1 MTKMLE
7 GLKTIYSGNNALNKH
22 VQLFSLCGI
31 TAILAGYLSLVNQGI
46 NEIKPFE
53 KGIIIIVQ
61 IIFLLFFTG
70 FETKF
75 LHQKSLP
82 EIDMSSFKIALRK
95 IPFFVFFVGLIFL
108 LLTDFN
114 SAYQY
119 FLLSME
125 IIIGVPLT
133 MLQAGYA
140 QNFENNDFK
149 KYFQKFR
156 VKEYFYL
163 LIKRIWVI
171 FSSYVTALMITFF
184 IFFITGLIV
193 AIVNVAKGGDLAS
206 VVMLITSNQTLI
218 TKLSTYISTILL
230 IYILSIGVL
239 VWDYELIN
247 TYESEV

>member
-1 MTKMLE
+1 MTRMLE

-46 NEIKPFE
+46 NEIKHFE

-82 EIDMSSFKIALRK
+82 EIDMSSFKIALKK
-95 IPFFVFFVGLIFL
+95 IPFLVFFVGLIFL
-108 LLTDFN
+108 LITDFN

-156 VKEYFYL
+156 VKEYFFL
-163 LIKRIWVI
+163 LIKRIWII
-171 FSSYVTALMITFF
+171 FSGYVITLMITFF
-184 IFFITGLIV
+184 IFFITGLIGCNRKRCKRRGFSFRCYV
-193 AIVNVAKGGDLAS
+193 YYKQ
-206 VVMLITSNQTLI
+206 SNLNHQTLN
-218 TKLSTYISTILL
+218 LCFNHFTYI
-230 IYILSIGVL
+230 YI
-239 VWDYELIN
+239 IN
-247 TYESEV
+247 RCSCLGLRINEYI